1 MNVSNKDIYL
11 KSKLVKDQDNSFA
24 GFVLLPSEYSFND
37 ICILTKNGQL
47 SDISS
52 KGYVFFQLKTQSTY
66 INVKKGTYRLVYFS
80 CGNKKIK
87 WVNAKIIQGYTKDGI
102 YHYLSSG
109 EYPMI
114 MITEIFGFI
123 LLVVILYDLYL
134 LYKRET
140 HTVQTLITGFSI
152 IIFLHL
158 CFDVLTLKA
167 TDSKGISNIRYF
179 DYTFRIIETLSFYIV
194 TLLVAS
200 GWSRKSKFSFEQKKT
215 LLFFILLQV
224 LSNVLYLVAEE
235 NELVNT
241 RVTSV
246 LRLIDIICSICIL
259 FPLIKTLNLL
269 KKNTGTEAKTL
280 KQYQRFSRCYS
291 ILLTIAYVKILL
303 AYINDIASTR
313 EFDFIY
319 LSVDKSLYIIYSIY
333 LMIAFRPKKI
343 ISSSD
348 EPKELMTENTFDETK
363 QEISKNTKNY
373 QPEVSLNS
381 FPTET
386 SQNEEIKSVVLL
398 DNNEHQE
405 DTLSTTHN
413 KNDICV
419 ELE

>member
-1 MNVSNKDIYL
+1 M
-11 KSKLVKDQDNSFA
+11 
-24 GFVLLPSEYSFND
+24 
-37 ICILTKNGQL
+37 
-47 SDISS
+47 SS
-52 KGYVFFQLKTQSTY
+52 KGYVFFQLKTQSTH
-66 INVKKGTYRLVYFS
+66 ITVKKGTYRLVYFS
-80 CGNKKIK
+80 CVDKKIK
-87 WVNAKIIQGYTKDGI
+87 GFNAKIIQGYTKDGI

-114 MITEIFGFI
+114 RITEFFGFI

-134 LYKRET
+134 LHKRET
-140 HTVQTLITGFSI
+140 HTVQTLITGFGI
-152 IIFLHL
+152 ILFFHL

-224 LSNVLYLVAEE
+224 LSNILYLVAKE

-291 ILLTIAYVKILL
+291 ILLTIAYFKILI

-319 LSVDKSLYIIYSIY
+319 LSVDKALYIIYSIY

-348 EPKELMTENTFDETK
+348 EPKELMTENSFDETK

-373 QPEVSLNS
+373 QQEVSLSS
-381 FPTET
+381 FPTEM

-405 DTLSTTHN
+405 DKISTTHN
-413 KNDICV
+413 KNDIFV